1 MASGVVLTVVGV
13 VTEIC
18 VWFAALGLL
27 RAGRAVT
34 VVTDAVE
41 TLNTGASERVLG
53 DIVAAGGRL
62 SRVDAVLAAG
72 YRL

>member
-1 MASGVVLTVVGV
+1 MVRRPGPIESGPRL
-13 VTEIC
+13 
-18 VWFAALGLL
+18 
-27 RAGRAVT
+27 T

-72 YRL
+72 YRP